1 MSSPPRDTPHLPT
14 PTTTP
19 LADSRPHASPTG
31 RPSVAPPPPIKYL
44 PKDPQ
49 DGQEE
54 EEEEARPFKKR
65 MLDTDHAR
73 DEVME
78 DGDEQGNMSED
89 SFHDA
94 LDTSEAISSQHHTPS
109 PYLRD
114 PSYISMSQ
122 PSSTVGSKRLRELA
136 TPTPL
141 LQQRTP
147 SVSHEPQRIATHPIF
162 KHPSEPVSL
171 QRPRPIEPAPVT
183 HFNRIPTIRERTP
196 SVASRSSRSS
206 WASVDAMW
214 TDQNWRDLEA
224 LYVAMKGDMLA
235 EDELGTIAERFLTE
249 YTRTGEAPPWSK
261 VAIRDRCQALYRV
274 GNSHVTPQSI
284 ATWRSNISLDP
295 PKSFVMEPGSLT
307 PYTPLQTQ
315 RTFQG
320 PSSYRSYNRSAANP
334 YPVHRLRR
342 NWTAQ
347 RSVSPAPS
355 QSSLASSSSSF
366 VRQRTR
372 HYNQIDGDHQP
383 LYQIKSVFK
392 RKMAAGLK
400 TVGELIPFWKE
411 VENGK
416 TDIKEEVVVP
426 LVKAPKVQSMIES
439 FEYLDDLSSGDM
451 ELIKQDEETM
461 SRRSSLLS
469 SHSSSSSVRSVAEM
483 ISEGHARRV
492 SEAEQMQQ

>member
-1 MSSPPRDTPHLPT
+1 M
-14 PTTTP
+14 
-19 LADSRPHASPTG
+19 
-31 RPSVAPPPPIKYL
+31 APPPPIKYL

-122 PSSTVGSKRLRELA
+122 PSSTVGSKRQRELA
-136 TPTPL
+136 TSTPL

-147 SVSHEPQRIATHPIF
+147 SVRHEPQRIATHPIF

-183 HFNRIPTIRERTP
+183 HFNRIPTIRDRTP

-261 VAIRDRCQALYRV
+261 YDLY
-274 GNSHVTPQSI
+274 
-284 ATWRSNISLDP
+284 
-295 PKSFVMEPGSLT
+295 
-307 PYTPLQTQ
+307 
-315 RTFQG
+315 
-320 PSSYRSYNRSAANP
+320 
-334 YPVHRLRR
+334 
-342 NWTAQ
+342 
-347 RSVSPAPS
+347 
-355 QSSLASSSSSF
+355 
-366 VRQRTR
+366 
-372 HYNQIDGDHQP
+372 
-383 LYQIKSVFK
+383 
-392 RKMAAGLK
+392 
-400 TVGELIPFWKE
+400 LI
-411 VENGK
+411 
-416 TDIKEEVVVP
+416 
-426 LVKAPKVQSMIES
+426 
-439 FEYLDDLSSGDM
+439 Y
-451 ELIKQDEETM
+451 
-461 SRRSSLLS
+461 
-469 SHSSSSSVRSVAEM
+469 
-483 ISEGHARRV
+483 
-492 SEAEQMQQ
+492 